1 MLHTLPLAD
10 TATKRLGYLDNLRS
24 FVIFLVVVMHSNV
37 TYSGI
42 GSWYY
47 TEGNLASLDTASR
60 ILFALYGSF
69 TQAWF
74 MGILFFLAAFFA
86 ARSLAKRGPAAF
98 AKERLFRLGVPL
110 LIYMF
115 VIDPFIGYFIMNYGN
130 IREHSNVLR
139 FYLDYLRSFRW
150 IGSTGPLWFVEAL
163 LLFSLLYAAWRA
175 VRRPVKTAGEPPRVM
190 TAILI
195 IVATGLGAFSIRLF
209 QPIGTS
215 VANLQLCFFASY
227 IALFLLGLHAGER
240 RWLENFPEK
249 QGLTWFMVVLGAGLV
264 LWNVIMIGGGAA
276 RGKILFTG
284 GLNWQSFVYAFW
296 EAFVA
301 IGFSLGMI
309 AFFRKYLNVDNR
321 FTRLLGANSFAIYM
335 FHAPILITISLL
347 VRPWWSSPDLMDTLI
362 RHSRLRFGGI
372 STYHLPHENAT
383 TAFYAQ
389 SFFATLA

>member
-1 MLHTLPLAD
+1 MKEKGMLNTLPLAD
-10 TATKRLGYLDNLRS
+10 TATKRLEYLDNLRS

-47 TEGNLASLDTASR
+47 TEGNPASLNTASM

-130 IREHSNVLR
+130 IREHSTVVR
-139 FYLDYLRSFRW
+139 FYLDYLGSFRW

-163 LLFSLLYAAWRA
+163 LLFSLPYAAWRA
-175 VRRPVKTAGEPPRVM
+175 VRRPAKTSCEPPRVM
-190 TAILI
+190 TVILI

-209 QPIGTS
+209 QPIGAS

-249 QGLTWFMVVLGAGLV
+249 QGLTWFIVVLGAGV
-264 LWNVIMIGGGAA
+264 VFWNAIMIGGGAA
-276 RGKILFTG
+276 RGEYFFTG

-347 VRPWWSSPDLMDTLI
+347 VRPWHGAPLLK
-362 RHSRLRFGGI
+362 HVVVAPL
-372 STYHLPHENAT
+372 A
-383 TAFYAQ
+383 YAI
-389 SFFATLA
+389 TLAFSFLILRRIPGLRAVLK

>member
-1 MLHTLPLAD
+1 MLNTLPLAG
-10 TATKRLGYLDNLRS
+10 TATTRLGYLDNLRS
-24 FVIFLVVVMHSNV
+24 FVIFLVVVTHSMV

-47 TEGNLASLDTASR
+47 TENTMASLGPASR
-60 ILFALYGSF
+60 LLFALYGSF

-110 LIYMF
+110 LIYVF
-115 VIDPFIGYFIMNYGN
+115 VIDPFIQYFIMNYGN

-139 FYLDYLRSFRW
+139 FYLDYLSSFRW
-150 IGSTGPLWFVEAL
+150 IASTGPLWFVEAL
-163 LLFSLLYAAWRA
+163 LVFSLAYAAWRA
-175 VRRPVKTAGEPPRVM
+175 VRRPAKTAGEPPRVM
-190 TAILI
+190 TVILI

-227 IALFLLGLHAGER
+227 VSLFLLGLHAGER
-240 RWLENFPEK
+240 RWLEDFPEK
-249 QGLTWFMVVLGAGLV
+249 QGLTWFTVVLGAGLV
-264 LWNVIMIGGGAA
+264 LWFAITIGGGAA
-276 RGKILFTG
+276 RGVMLLTG

-301 IGFSLGMI
+301 IGFSLGLI
-309 AFFRKYLNVDNR
+309 VFFRKYLNVENR
-321 FTRLLGANSFAIYM
+321 FTKLLAANSFAIYM

-347 VRPWWSSPDLMDTLI
+347 LGPWHGAPLLK
-362 RHSRLRFGGI
+362 HAAVAPL
-372 STYHLPHENAT
+372 
-383 TAFYAQ
+383 AFAV
-389 SFFATLA
+389 TLAFSFLILRRIPGLRTVLK

>member
-47 TEGNLASLDTASR
+47 TEGNPASLDPVSLP
-60 ILFALYGSF
+60 LFALYGSF

-115 VIDPFIGYFIMNYGN
+115 VIDPFIGYFLMDYGN
-130 IREHSNVLR
+130 VRERAGFLQA
-139 FYLDYLRSFRW
+139 YLEYLGSFRW

-163 LLFSLLYAAWRA
+163 LLFSLPYAAWRA
-175 VRRPVKTAGEPPRVM
+175 VRRPAHTPGEPPRVM
-190 TAILI
+190 TVILI

-209 QPIGTS
+209 LPIGTS

-249 QGLTWFMVVLGAGLV
+249 QGLTWFTVVLGAGLV
-264 LWNVIMIGGGAA
+264 LWFVITIGGGAA
-276 RGKILFTG
+276 RGVMLLTG
-284 GLNWQSFVYAFW
+284 GLNWQSLAYAFW

-301 IGFSLGMI
+301 IGFSLGLI

-347 VRPWWSSPDLMDTLI
+347 LRPWHGAPLLK
-362 RHSRLRFGGI
+362 
-372 STYHLPHENAT
+372 HLAVAPL
-383 TAFYAQ
+383 AFT
-389 SFFATLA
+389 ATLAVSFLILRRIPGLRAVLK

>member
-1 MLHTLPLAD
+1 MLNTLPLVD
-10 TATKRLGYLDNLRS
+10 PATRRLGYLDNLRS
-24 FVIFLVVVMHSNV
+24 LVIFLVVVTHSNV

-47 TEGNLASLDTASR
+47 TEGNPANLDILSR
-60 ILFALYGSF
+60 ILFGLYGSF

-130 IREHSNVLR
+130 IREHLT
-139 FYLDYLRSFRW
+139 FLQAYLDYLGSFRW

-163 LLFSLLYAAWRA
+163 LLFSLPYAAWRA
-175 VRRPVKTAGEPPRVM
+175 IRPSAKTAGESPRAM
-190 TAILI
+190 TVILI
-195 IVATGLGAFSIRLF
+195 ITATGLGAFSIRLF

-215 VANLQLCFFASY
+215 VVNLQLCYFASY

-249 QGLTWFMVVLGAGLV
+249 QGLTWFTVALGAGLI
-264 LWNVIMIGGGAA
+264 LWHVIMIGSGAA
-276 RGKILFTG
+276 RGVMLLNG
-284 GLNWQSFVYAFW
+284 GLNWQSFVYAYW

-301 IGFSLGMI
+301 IGFSLGLV
-309 AFFRKYLNVDNR
+309 AFFRKYLNVENR
-321 FTRLLGANSFAIYM
+321 FTKLLAANSFAIYM
-335 FHAPILITISLL
+335 FHAPVLITISLL
-347 VRPWWSSPDLMDTLI
+347 VRPWHGAPLLK
-362 RHSRLRFGGI
+362 
-372 STYHLPHENAT
+372 HLGVAPL
-383 TAFYAQ
+383 AFA
-389 SFFATLA
+389 ATLAFSFLILRRIPGLRAVLK